1 MLASPVKG
9 AVTAGEV
16 LVPAQLWVVHQHL
29 GRGLIVPLGRVDH
42 PLLDCRVYCSDRGAI
57 RGVVIRI
64 SEIAAPSRT
73 EIDCTRVPSFDG

>member
-1 MLASPVKG
+1 MLASPMQG
-9 AVTAGEV
+9 TVTAGEV
-16 LVPAQLWVVHQHL
+16 LMPAQLGVIHQHL
-29 GRGLIVPLGRVDH
+29 GGGLIIPLSRVDH
-42 PLLDCRVYCSDRGAI
+42 PLLDCRVYRSNRGAI